1 MNIRFLET
9 VVWLAH
15 DRNFR
20 VTAERLN
27 ITQAAVSS
35 RIATVEND
43 LGVRLFDRQSRDVV
57 PTPDGETFV
66 AGAREIVEHYRL
78 LVQGLRVDLN
88 LEGQVRIGLVS
99 AMVDTLLPDIA
110 HTLRLDHP
118 RMRFEV
124 VTTTSG
130 PLLKEL
136 IAGRLDLCLT
146 LTPEPVPPRIVVH
159 PLCTLGMFWVAA
171 PKLLPY
177 SDDCYSPAD
186 LARFP
191 LISYASGAP
200 NATRISEFLS
210 VASGADHIVHNSNSL
225 ATTIN
230 MAVNGIG
237 LAVLPAVAVQRELR
251 EGSLHVL
258 NVSPAFPPTSYAA
271 ISSVIRDT
279 RSTARIV
286 AIAQAAARRL
296 CERFTPSVARLDAP
310 GPR

>member
-57 PTPDGETFV
+57 PTREGEKFL
-66 AGAREIVEHYRL
+66 AGAREIVEKYRL
-78 LVQGLRVDLN
+78 LTRSIRSDQDLDV
-88 LEGQVRIGLVS
+88 LVRIGLVS
-99 AMVDTLLPDIA
+99 AMADALLPDIT
-110 HTLRLDHP
+110 HTLRQDHP

-124 VTTTSG
+124 VTTSSAALVT
-130 PLLKEL
+130 EL
-136 IAGRLDLCLT
+136 ADGKFDVCLT
-146 LTPEPVPPRIVVH
+146 VTPDPVPPGIAVY
-159 PLCTLGMFWVAA
+159 PLCTLGMFWVAS
-171 PKLLPY
+171 PQLLPC

-191 LISYASGAP
+191 LISYASGAM
-200 NATRISEFLS
+200 NAARIREFMS
-210 VASGADHIVHNSNSL
+210 TVSGTEQIVHSSNSL
-225 ATTIN
+225 ATTIS

-237 LAVLPAVAVQRELR
+237 LAVLPLIAVQRELR

-258 NVSPAFPPTSYAA
+258 NVSPPFPSTPYVAA
-271 ISSVIRDT
+271 SAVLGDT
-279 RSTARIV
+279 RNSARIV

-296 CERFTPSVARLDAP
+296 CDRFTASVASLDVCSP
-310 GPR
+310 I